1 MSIRTITVHL
11 FVRDVV
17 EAGAWYERVLNVRT
31 SDIQELSAGC
41 RYVRIQFG
49 VFRIILDER
58 PSLDEQNMPLGNPFM
73 RLELEVSRGLMDR
86 LDQLS
91 LPMESDDISDEQ
103 DARWV
108 TLRDPNDNEVQITCY
123 SDFGRPK
130 RPPPVLRA
138 ER

>member
-1 MSIRTITVHL
+1 MSIRSITVHL

-31 SDIQELSAGC
+31 SDIQEFGAGC
-41 RYVRIQFG
+41 RCVRIQFG
-49 VFRIILDER
+49 IFHIILAER
-58 PSLDEQNMPLGNPFM
+58 PSLDEQNVALGNRFM
-73 RLELEVSRGLMDR
+73 WLELEVSRGLMDR

-108 TLRDPNDNEVQITCY
+108 TLRDPNDNEVHITCY
-123 SDFGRPK
+123 SDFSRPK
-130 RPPPVLRA
+130 RPTPVLRA